1 MSSCCLRLLR
11 SRIEI
16 AVMGRKLKIL
26 SLCTLALISLPLPII
41 AYAGECEQTALAT
54 KYARM
59 HSEDQALRG
68 RYIKILEAQHRNEN
82 IDLKEKDKLEIK
94 ISDTDE
100 ANQGEL
106 ERMLNQCGWP
116 GTLDKKR
123 AAFSAFLIIQHAPL
137 DYQLKHFE
145 MVKAA
150 NRRGEIPNDKFV
162 WLVDRILVKQG
173 KPQLYGTEFEYG
185 SNKVAPVLDPRNLN
199 ARRKKMGL
207 LPIIP

>member
-1 MSSCCLRLLR
+1 
-11 SRIEI
+11 
-16 AVMGRKLKIL
+16 MGGILKIL

-41 AYAGECEQTALAT
+41 AYGNECEQTALAT

-59 HSEDQALRG
+59 HSDDQALRG
-68 RYIKILEAQHRNEN
+68 RYIKILEAEYRKEN
-82 IDLKEKDKLEIK
+82 IDLKEKDKLEVQ

-100 ANQGEL
+100 ANQREL
-106 ERMLNQCGWP
+106 EHLLNQCGWP
-116 GTLDKKR
+116 GMLDKKR

-137 DYQLKHFE
+137 DYQLKYFE
-145 MVKAA
+145 MVKSA
-150 NRRGEIPNDKFV
+150 NGRGEISNEKFV

-185 SNKVAPVLDPRNLN
+185 SNKVAPIMDPKNLN

-207 LPIIP
+207 LPISP

>member
-1 MSSCCLRLLR
+1 
-11 SRIEI
+11 
-16 AVMGRKLKIL
+16 
-26 SLCTLALISLPLPII
+26 
-41 AYAGECEQTALAT
+41 
-54 KYARM
+54 M
-59 HSEDQALRG
+59 HSDDQALRG
-68 RYIKILEAQHRNEN
+68 RYIKILEAEYRNED
-82 IDLKEKDKLEIK
+82 IDQKEKDKIEVE

-100 ANQGEL
+100 ANQREL
-106 ERMLNQCGWP
+106 EHLLSQCGWP
-116 GTLDKKR
+116 GMLDKKR

-150 NRRGEIPNDKFV
+150 NGRGEISNDKFV

-185 SNKVAPVLDPRNLN
+185 SNKLAPIMDPKNLN

-207 LPIIP
+207 SPISP